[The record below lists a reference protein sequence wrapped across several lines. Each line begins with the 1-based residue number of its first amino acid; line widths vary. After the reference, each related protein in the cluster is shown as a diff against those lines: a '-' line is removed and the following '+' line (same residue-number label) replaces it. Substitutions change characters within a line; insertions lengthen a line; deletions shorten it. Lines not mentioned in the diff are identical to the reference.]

1 MRLQKYLAM
10 CGVASR
16 RKAEEYI
23 QVGKVKVNNEVI
35 TEMGYQVDPVTD
47 EVIFDGK
54 VIEKKEEPV
63 YVLLNKPKGYV
74 TTLSD
79 EFDRKI
85 VTDLVDVPQ
94 RIFPVGRLDL
104 NTTGLL
110 ILTNDGDLT
119 YRLTHPRFKVEKI
132 YVSRIKGRPY
142 PEKIKAFETGLEIE
156 DYVTSPAK
164 FRIIRHDGRNTIVE
178 IIIREG
184 RNRQIRKMCDAI
196 GHPVIDLKRVA
207 MGRLDLGELGLGQ
220 WRFLNQREI
229 KYLKNL

>member
-23 QVGKVKVNNEVI
+23 QSGKIMVNDEVI
-35 TEMGYQVDPVTD
+35 TEMGYVVDPDADIVSYN
-47 EVIFDGK
+47 GK
-54 VIEKKEEPV
+54 PVSQNEELV
-63 YVLLNKPKGYV
+63 YILLNKPKGYI

-79 EFDRKI
+79 EFNRKK
-85 VTDLVDVPQ
+85 VTDLIDVPQ
-94 RIFPVGRLDL
+94 RIFPVGRLDC

-119 YRLTHPRFKVEKI
+119 YRLTHPRFKVEKV
-132 YVSRIKGRPY
+132 YVSRITGRPI
-142 PEKIKAFETGLEIE
+142 PDKIKAFETGLSIE

-164 FRIIRHDGRNTIVE
+164 FQIIRHDGKNTIAE
-178 IIIREG
+178 ITIREG

-207 MGRLDLGELGLGQ
+207 MGKLELDQLSLGE
-220 WRFLNQREI
+220 WRYLTTDEI
-229 KYLKNL
+229 KYLKKL